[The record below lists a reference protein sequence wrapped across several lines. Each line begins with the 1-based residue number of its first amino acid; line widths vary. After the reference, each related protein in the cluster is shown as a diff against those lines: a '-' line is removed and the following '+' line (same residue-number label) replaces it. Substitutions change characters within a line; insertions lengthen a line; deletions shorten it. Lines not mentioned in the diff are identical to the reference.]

1 MTATT
6 NETARRTKAP
16 SHIAWFVPERENA
29 AWSRIGAQWPTKDG
43 RGFRMVLD
51 GAARQRIDC
60 DPALRAQGRHRHGGG
75 RVKRPLPAKGDAP

>member
-6 NETARRTKAP
+6 NENARRTKAP

-51 GAARQRIDC
+51 MVPLGSGSIVILPYEPKADTGTEAGA
-60 DPALRAQGRHRHGGG
+60 
-75 RVKRPLPAKGDAP
+75 